1 VSRNSSQ
8 VMRFGSIAGLAIA
21 LSGCSGG
28 PSTPPSQA
36 AAQSPAATAAA
47 SAALTPGPSPT
58 ILRAKAEGQIV
69 FFDDASAS
77 KYAQIYIEDADGT
90 NLRHLVVSTFDDR
103 GPALSPDGR
112 RVAFTRNAP
121 EGSTEGGVFVV
132 NVDGTGL
139 TRVDNVGG
147 DVSWS
152 PDGLQLV
159 ETRDLFEGD
168 GSTGHNQGLWI
179 EKADGH
185 GAHQIT
191 LKGMRCP
198 NACPPEQ
205 DNEARWS
212 PDGKRIAFL
221 RDAFTSPE
229 QYSVFTI
236 AIDGSDL
243 RRVTPEGME
252 VGNPHWS
259 PDGTRILFQSP
270 KEPVQGGEQNLYVI
284 NADGT
289 GLTQLTAHLSS
300 DSNRV
305 QGTFHPCWSPD
316 GKLIVFSHYPGSRAG
331 RGSLYVMNADGS
343 DIHLLAESS
352 LNANA
357 AEWGPLP
364 TP

>member
-1 VSRNSSQ
+1 MLRSSSQ
-8 VMRFGSIAGLAIA
+8 VMRFGSIVGLAIA
-21 LSGCSGG
+21 LTGCSGG

-36 AAQSPAATAAA
+36 AAQSPAPTGAATAA
-47 SAALTPGPSPT
+47 LMPGPSPT

-69 FFDDASAS
+69 FVDEAGAS
-77 KYAQIYIEDADGT
+77 KHAQIYIENADGT
-90 NLRHLVVSTFDDR
+90 NVRHLVVSEFDDR

-112 RVAFTRNAP
+112 KVAFARNTP
-121 EGSTEGGVFVV
+121 EASPEGGVFVV
-132 NVDGTGL
+132 NIDGTGL
-139 TRVDNVGG
+139 TQIDNVGG

-152 PDGLQLV
+152 PDGSQLV
-159 ETRDLFEGD
+159 ETRDLFED
-168 GSTGHNQGLWI
+168 GSNGHNQGLWI

-191 LKGMRCP
+191 LKGMLCP
-198 NACPPEQ
+198 DACAAWQ

-221 RDAFTSPE
+221 RDSFTSPE

-270 KEPVQGGEQNLYVI
+270 KEPVQGGEQNIYVI

-289 GLTQLTAHLSS
+289 GISQLTAHLTADKNS
-300 DSNRV
+300 V

-316 GKLIVFSHYPGSRAG
+316 GTLVVFSHYPGP
-331 RGSLYVMNADGS
+331 RGSATLYLMNADGS
-343 DIHLLAESS
+343 DIHLLADSP
-352 LNANA
+352 LDANA

-364 TP
+364 TH